1 MDQEHNRNRGTRA
14 RRAKR
19 AEARRGTG
27 GAEPG
32 LGSLRALTR
41 ALPWSAALIV
51 LATGGALA
59 YASVRIAHE
68 EAAYSGP
75 AAPLCEPERLNAS
88 ALLPG
93 TPLSVSPMPGARDA
107 SPKQQI
113 SFLGAPAQALSSIHV
128 SGTFTGSH
136 RGRLVAYSQ
145 GDGASFLPNR
155 PFDPGETVTV
165 RGKVRANG
173 HVHPFSFHFAIAYA
187 DPIPIEA
194 PSAKPELTPG
204 EYLSYH
210 SAPELH
216 PPAIDVTY
224 FNASL
229 DGGGD
234 IFAAPYS
241 GPGNTGPMIFEP
253 DGQLVWMDPLP
264 EHVFATNLQVEEY
277 EGEKV
282 LTWWQGFIPQNG
294 FGLGEEIVANSAYQ
308 PILHIHAG
316 SGYLAD
322 LHDFHL
328 EPDHT
333 AVFTVVSTI
342 HCNLTSDNGPRD
354 GDLSDFLFQEV
365 DLKTGLVRR
374 EWTSVD
380 HVPISAS
387 YAKAEEADAE
397 WPFDFFHL
405 NSVDPRGDGTTLL
418 SARNTWQLYLIDDR
432 TGQVIATIGG
442 KHPSVKMEEG
452 TMTAYQHDANTLPN
466 GIISI
471 FDNGGTPFVHPQTRG
486 LFIEYNRQT
495 NTVKKVFELVHPR
508 PLQSG
513 SQGNVQELPGG
524 NWFMGWGSE
533 PYFTEFNAAGQM
545 IYDAHL
551 SLQAISSE
559 HGEHLASYRG
569 YKFEWTGTPFYPPA
583 IAAEAHGSGLSVYA
597 SWNGATEVARWLV
610 LGGESPQAL
619 KPIGQAARSGFET
632 AISVPAEPYVQV
644 QALDSAGVIIGHSA
658 TIRG

>member
-1 MDQEHNRNRGTRA
+1 MDEDRKAHRRTQQAHPGRERA
-14 RRAKR
+14 A
-19 AEARRGTG
+19 G
-27 GAEPG
+27 GSP
-32 LGSLRALTR
+32 LRLVR
-41 ALPWSAALIV
+41 VLPWSAALIV
-51 LATGGALA
+51 IATGGTLAL
-59 YASVRIAHE
+59 ASVRISHE

-93 TPLSVSPMPGARDA
+93 TPLTVSPMPGARDA
-107 SPKQQI
+107 SRDQQI
-113 SFLGAPAQALSSIHV
+113 SLLGAPAQALSNIHV

-136 RGRLVAYSQ
+136 RGRLIAYSQ

-165 RGKVRANG
+165 RGDVRVG
-173 HVHPFSFHFAIAYA
+173 GRERPFSFHFAIAYA

-194 PSAKPELTPG
+194 PTEKLQLTPG
-204 EYLSYH
+204 EYTSYH
-210 SAPELH
+210 SAPEIH
-216 PPAIDVTY
+216 PPSIAVTY
-224 FNASL
+224 YNPSL

-234 IFAAPYS
+234 IFGAPYS

-253 DGQLVWMDPLP
+253 NGQLVWMDPLP

-316 SGYLAD
+316 NGYLVD

-354 GDLSDFLFQEV
+354 GDLTDFLFQEV
-365 DLKTGLVRR
+365 DLRTGMVRR

-380 HVPISAS
+380 HVPLSAS
-387 YAKAEEADAE
+387 YAKAEQADAE

-405 NSVDPRGDGTTLL
+405 NSVDPRANGTTLL
-418 SARNTWQLYLIDDR
+418 SARNTWQLYLINDR
-432 TGQVIATIGG
+432 TGQVTTTIGG

-452 TMTAYQHDANTLPN
+452 TMTAYQHDANTLPD

-486 LFIEYNRQT
+486 LFIEYNQQT
-495 NTVKKVFELVHPR
+495 NTVKRVFELVHPR

-513 SQGNVQELPGG
+513 SQGDVQELAGG

-533 PYFTEFNAAGQM
+533 PYFTEFNSSGQM

-551 SLQAISSE
+551 SLQPISSE

-569 YKFEWTGTPFYPPA
+569 YKFEWTGTPSYPPS
-583 IAAEAHGSGLSVYA
+583 IAAEAQGGGLAVYA

-610 LGGESPQAL
+610 LGGSSPQAL
-619 KPIGQAARSGFET
+619 HPIGQAARSGFET
-632 AISVPAEPYVQV
+632 AISVPAAPYVQV

-658 TIRG
+658 TIKG